1 MYSDMVPRTAENFRA
16 LCTGEKG
23 LGRCGQGLHYRG
35 TDVLKVVP
43 DKVIRAGD
51 FVHGNG
57 LGGESIYGEF
67 FEDEN
72 FLLQHDKHMVSM
84 ANAGRAD
91 TNASQFFICCE
102 RLPEL
107 DGKHVVFGKVVS
119 PESECTLD
127 AIKAVGTMSGAPM
140 TAVKIVE
147 CGQVR

>member
-1 MYSDMVPRTAENFRA
+1 MQSAVLNDNLHAKLA
-16 LCTGEKG
+16 LTE
-23 LGRCGQGLHYRG
+23 
-35 TDVLKVVP
+35 
-43 DKVIRAGD
+43 
-51 FVHGNG
+51 
-57 LGGESIYGEF
+57 
-67 FEDEN
+67 
-72 FLLQHDKHMVSM
+72 
-84 ANAGRAD
+84 NAGRAD

-107 DGKHVVFGKVVS
+107 EGKHVVFGKVVS